1 MKSIKNNAV
10 VLRFHR
16 QLQVTKVMSKVLAWL
31 RESVVGG
38 LNVMNDPK
46 CNKVQSPCTYRWSQ
60 KIQFRSKN
68 FPQRVSLSKREP
80 IFQMTLW
87 TTWYT
92 RNRFNLYTLS
102 TIPPKPPMFI
112 IFCVKNN
119 SNLNVQIFI
128 GWRENFDWKKIL
140 VLLNQF
146 WIISICFSCLTNVFF
161 FFSCIHLKFKKITQI
176 DDKKTFG

>member
-1 MKSIKNNAV
+1 
-10 VLRFHR
+10 
-16 QLQVTKVMSKVLAWL
+16 
-31 RESVVGG
+31 
-38 LNVMNDPK
+38 MNDPK

-128 GWRENFDWKKIL
+128 GWRENFD
-140 VLLNQF
+140 
-146 WIISICFSCLTNVFF
+146 
-161 FFSCIHLKFKKITQI
+161 
-176 DDKKTFG
+176 